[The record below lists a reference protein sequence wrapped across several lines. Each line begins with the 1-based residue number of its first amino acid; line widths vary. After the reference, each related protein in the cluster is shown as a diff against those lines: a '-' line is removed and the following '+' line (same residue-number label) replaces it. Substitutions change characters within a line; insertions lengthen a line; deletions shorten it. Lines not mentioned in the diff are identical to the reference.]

1 MTPLSRTTMS
11 RGEVSYCSVR
21 GLAAAVG
28 LLVAFQ
34 ALAADPVELPHW
46 ILASADA
53 RVVAGQPFEVL
64 LVSLA
69 AEPPPDE
76 INVRLKGDIDERILR
91 MQALGPARGTQRAYS
106 ATMPAAL

>member
-1 MTPLSRTTMS
+1 
-11 RGEVSYCSVR
+11 
-21 GLAAAVG
+21 
-28 LLVAFQ
+28 

-64 LVSLA
+64 LVSLG

-91 MQALGPARGTQRAYS
+91 MQALGPARGPQRAYS
-106 ATMPAAL
+106 APMPAAPPGPVAIDLVGQPSSVLVLRVEIGRASW